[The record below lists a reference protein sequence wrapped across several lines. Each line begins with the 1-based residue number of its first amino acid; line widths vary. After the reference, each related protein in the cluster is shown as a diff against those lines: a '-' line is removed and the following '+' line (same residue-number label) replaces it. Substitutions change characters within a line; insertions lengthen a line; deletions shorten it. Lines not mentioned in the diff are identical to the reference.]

1 MKLLIEGYSYR
12 PEDVKGVLPD
22 DTLWTADRQV
32 RVEHVGYFHNP
43 KCQDFVFFLP
53 KVLLEPKEI
62 GGEKVDRVFC
72 TTANP
77 DGFAPDEVVDPEHPK
92 VSDGRKLDERQKS
105 FLYEFAVWVYRA
117 IARFDETHKDS
128 DTINKRSETQTGS
141 FKRRYVTNTL
151 LDVILALRRFARHNQ
166 NYFLFK
172 IKEKHSG
179 ANKINWT
186 RTIVKSAAVVT
197 NGRPVYLAPRNKKRM
212 IDFDEELL
220 VIFYSILNYIKDK
233 FGFRVLINAGYE
245 LIAGEKFERYL
256 AGYGCAR
263 LHQIK
268 YKYFSDRDLA
278 LWELCYAFFDKAHQ
292 ANVVSDREEYLLAK
306 DFNIIFESIIDDL
319 IGDGEV
325 AAFKEMKDGKEIDH
339 LYLDE
344 SLTARGGST
353 GKTFYIADS
362 KYYKLGNALGDESIY
377 KQFTYAKNML
387 QLDLDLFLNGDAAS
401 EKVRERRKPFADVGL
416 LRDPVTEGYDVI
428 PNFFISATLDKSFD
442 YDKPGLELHLDARGG
457 EYRNI
462 HFENRLFDRDTLILS
477 HYDVNFLYVLKLYA
491 QNDIG
496 LKKSW
501 RQKVREEFRNRIR
514 CVLRKRFKFFAMMP
528 HGDTASGEQFLRD
541 NFQKTLGKVYSP
553 YNPVG
558 GKAVYSLALEDPEV
572 LFDDKTKTLSV
583 EGLAEKKARLASDN
597 AEVMDLIKSAFYVV
611 PCALGEDPTV
621 RLQDEAAAH
630 PVAAKESDISI
641 FLRDVPIKGVQ
652 KAAVRAHFY
661 PAPVESTQTPR
672 IVRWILLS
680 LSDHAPRMLRVR
692 ENGYMGGEWTGEQI
706 KHTHPEFAKVEF
718 PAGQLYHVWCVDEV

>member
-22 DTLWTADRQV
+22 DTLWTPDEKIRI
-32 RVEHVGYFHNP
+32 ENVGYFHNP
-43 KCQDFVFFLP
+43 KCKDFVFFLP
-53 KVLLEPKEI
+53 KVLLEPRTIDGKE
-62 GGEKVDRVFC
+62 VDRVFC
-72 TTANP
+72 SKTNP
-77 DGFAPDEVVDPEHPK
+77 DGFAPEEILNPEQLK
-92 VSDGRKLDERQKS
+92 VSDGRKLADEEKS
-105 FLYEFAVWVYRA
+105 FLYEFAVWIYRA
-117 IARFDETHKDS
+117 IARFDETHKSS
-128 DTINKRSETQTGS
+128 DIINKRSESQAGS

-151 LDVILALRRFARHNQ
+151 LDVILALRRFARDDQ
-166 NYFLFK
+166 DYFLFK

-186 RTIVKSAAVVT
+186 RTISKSAAILAS
-197 NGRPVYLAPRNKKRM
+197 GRPVYLDPRNKKRM

-220 VIFYSILNYIKDK
+220 VIFYSILNYINAK
-233 FGFRVLINAGYE
+233 FGFHVQINAGYE

-263 LHQIK
+263 LRQIK

-278 LWELCYAFFDKAHQ
+278 LWELCFAFVDKAHQ

-344 SLTARGGST
+344 SLTTRGGSK

-362 KYYKLGNALGDESIY
+362 KYYKLGNALSDESVY

-387 QLDLDLFLNGDAAS
+387 QLDLNLFLNGNAAS
-401 EKVRERRKPFADVGL
+401 DKVKDRRKPFEEVGL

-428 PNFFISATLDKSFD
+428 PNFFISATLDKEFS
-442 YDKPGLELHLDARGG
+442 YDKPKLELHANGQNG
-457 EYRNI
+457 EYRNV

-491 QNDIG
+491 QNDNG
-496 LKKSW
+496 LKKRW
-501 RQKVREEFRNRIR
+501 RETVREEFRNRIR
-514 CVLRKRFKFFAMMP
+514 DVLKNRFLFYAMMP
-528 HGDTASGEQFLRD
+528 HGDTPSGERFLRD

-553 YNPVG
+553 YRPVD
-558 GKAVYSLALEDPEV
+558 GKTVYSLALEDPDK
-572 LFDDKTKTLSV
+572 LLDDKTLSPT
-583 EGLAEKKARLASDN
+583 GLAEKKSRLAADKN
-597 AEVMDLIKSAFYVV
+597 EVIELLKTAFYVV
-611 PCALGEDPTV
+611 PCELGKDPSAD
-621 RLQDEAAAH
+621 LQAEASAH
-630 PVAAKESDISI
+630 PVAVGSSDIST
-641 FLRDVPIKGVQ
+641 FLRDVPIKGIQ
-652 KAAVRAHFY
+652 NAAVRAHFY
-661 PAPVESTQTPR
+661 PAPVESTHTPR

-692 ENGYMGGEWTGEQI
+692 ENGYLGGEWTGDQI
-706 KHTHPEFAKVEF
+706 KHTHAEFSQVVFPE
-718 PAGQLYHVWCVDEV
+718 GQKYHVWEVDEV

>member
-1 MKLLIEGYSYR
+1 MKLLIEGYAYR

-22 DTLWTADRQV
+22 DTLWTPEQKIRA
-32 RVEHVGYFHNP
+32 ENVGYFHNP
-43 KCQDFVFFLP
+43 VCQDFVFFLP
-53 KVLLEPKEI
+53 KVLLEPKEV

-72 TTANP
+72 TATNP
-77 DGFAPDEVVDPEHPK
+77 NGFSPDEIIDPEHPK
-92 VSDGRKLDERQKS
+92 VSDGRQLDERQKA
-105 FLYEFAVWVYRA
+105 FLYEFAVWVYRT
-117 IARFDETHKDS
+117 IARFDETHKGS
-128 DTINKRSETQTGS
+128 EIINKRCETHAGS

-151 LDVILALRRFARHNQ
+151 LDVILALRRFARDNQ
-166 NYFLFK
+166 DYFLFK

-186 RTIVKSAAVVT
+186 RTIAKSTAILAK
-197 NGRPVYLAPRNKKRM
+197 GRPVYLDPSNKKRM

-220 VIFYSILNYIKDK
+220 VIFYSILNYVNVK

-278 LWELCYAFFDKAHQ
+278 LWELCFAFFDKAHQ

-325 AAFKEMKDGKEIDH
+325 ATFKEMKDGKEIDH

-344 SLTARGGST
+344 SLTTRGGAN

-362 KYYKLGNALGDESIY
+362 KYYKLGNALGDESVY

-387 QLDLDLFLNGDAAS
+387 QLDLNLFLNGDAAS
-401 EKVRERRKPFADVGL
+401 DKVKERRTPFKDVGL
-416 LRDPVTEGYDVI
+416 LRDPATEGYDII
-428 PNFFISATLDKSFD
+428 PNFFISATLDKEFN
-442 YDKPGLELHLDARGG
+442 YDNPKLELHPGGQNG
-457 EYRNI
+457 EYRNV

-491 QNDIG
+491 QNDSG
-496 LKKSW
+496 LKKTW
-501 RQKVREEFRNRIR
+501 REAVREEFRSRIR
-514 CVLRKRFKFFAMMP
+514 GVLNNRFLFYAMMP

-541 NFQKTLGKVYSP
+541 NFRETLGKVYSP
-553 YNPVG
+553 YNPVD
-558 GKAVYSLALEDPEV
+558 GKAVYSLALEDPEK
-572 LFDDKTKTLSV
+572 LLDDKALNAT
-583 EGLAEKKARLASDN
+583 GLAEKRTRLLSDKN
-597 AEVMDLIKSAFYVV
+597 DVIELLKTAFYVV
-611 PCALGEDPTV
+611 PCELGEDPSAD
-621 RLQDEAAAH
+621 LQAEATMH
-630 PVAAKESDISI
+630 PVVAGSPDIST
-641 FLRDVPIKGVQ
+641 FLRDVPIKGIQ
-652 KAAVRAHFY
+652 NAAVRAHFY
-661 PAPVESTQTPR
+661 PAPVESTKTPR
-672 IVRWILLS
+672 IIRWILLS

-692 ENGYMGGEWTGEQI
+692 ENGYMGSEWTGDQI
-706 KHTHPEFAKVEF
+706 KHTHEEFSKVEF
-718 PAGQLYHVWCVDEV
+718 PSGKLYHVWEIDEV

>member
-22 DTLWTADRQV
+22 DTLWTPDQKV
-32 RVEHVGYFHNP
+32 RAENVGYFHNP
-43 KCQDFVFFLP
+43 ACQDFVFFLP

-62 GGEKVDRVFC
+62 NGEKVDRVFC
-72 TTANP
+72 TATNP
-77 DGFAPDEVVDPEHPK
+77 AGFAPDEIIDPEHPK
-92 VSDGRKLDERQKS
+92 VSDGRQLDEQQKA

-128 DTINKRSETQTGS
+128 EIINKRSETQAGS

-151 LDVILALRRFARHNQ
+151 LDVILALRRFARDNQ
-166 NYFLFK
+166 DYFLFK
-172 IKEKHSG
+172 VKEKHSG

-186 RTIVKSAAVVT
+186 RTIAKSTAIVA
-197 NGRPVYLAPRNKKRM
+197 NGRPVYLDPRNKKRM

-220 VIFYSILNYIKDK
+220 VIFYSILNYVNGK
-233 FGFRVLINAGYE
+233 FGFRVSINAGYE

-278 LWELCYAFFDKAHQ
+278 LWELCFAFFDKAHQ

-344 SLTARGGST
+344 SLTTRGGSN

-362 KYYKLGNALGDESIY
+362 KYYKLGNALGDESVY

-387 QLDLDLFLNGDAAS
+387 QLDLNLFLNGDAAS
-401 EKVRERRKPFADVGL
+401 DKVKGRRKPFEDVGL

-428 PNFFISATLDKSFD
+428 PNFFISATLDKEFD
-442 YDKPGLELHLDARGG
+442 YDKPKLELHSDGQGG

-491 QNDIG
+491 QNDCG
-496 LKKSW
+496 LKKTW
-501 RQKVREEFRNRIR
+501 RETVREEFRNRIR
-514 CVLRKRFKFFAMMP
+514 GVLKNRFLFYAMMP

-553 YNPVG
+553 YAPVD
-558 GKAVYSLALEDPEV
+558 GKVVYSLALEDPDG
-572 LFDDKTKTLSV
+572 LLDDKTLSV
-583 EGLAEKKARLASDN
+583 TGFAAKKARLVADKN
-597 AEVMDLIKSAFYVV
+597 DVLELLKTAFYVV
-611 PCALGEDPTV
+611 PCALGEDPSAD
-621 RLQDEAAAH
+621 LQAEATAH
-630 PVAAKESDISI
+630 PVAPGGSDIST
-641 FLRDVPIKGVQ
+641 FLRDAPIKGIQ
-652 KAAVRAHFY
+652 EAAVAAHFY
-661 PAPVESTQTPR
+661 PAPIELAESPR

-680 LSDHAPRMLRVR
+680 LSNKLPRMLRVR
-692 ENGYMGGEWTGEQI
+692 ENGYMGDEWTGDQI
-706 KHTHPEFAKVEF
+706 KHTHSEFAKVEF
-718 PAGQLYHVWCVDEV
+718 PAGQLYHVWEVDEV